1 MGVSYYREYID
12 YTKEEFD
19 LLIDMF
25 FDCRFFMGRA
35 LQDVCHKHK
44 YNTRKVYNALKS
56 ASYAMKIYQIP
67 AAMYELRY
75 DEIPLLVNDYSYNI
89 PLIRTVLN
97 WRLKIGK

>member
-1 MGVSYYREYID
+1 
-12 YTKEEFD
+12 
-19 LLIDMF
+19 
-25 FDCRFFMGRA
+25 
-35 LQDVCHKHK
+35 
-44 YNTRKVYNALKS
+44 
-56 ASYAMKIYQIP
+56 MKIYQIP